1 MREDQSRGE
10 EKESGLMV
18 MEVEEEERC
27 RMTERTMTA
36 VIVWVKQRMKRDRR
50 RSNKSGVIE
59 KDSLYNDC
67 F

>member
-10 EKESGLMV
+10 EKELGLMV